1 MPWVESLTDPQELRR
16 CIRDLVALSTLPSI
30 WTSYNP
36 QQIADSIA
44 AALLSMLAADFVYIS
59 LPSGE
64 REQITETIR
73 VGKAIA
79 SNSGKMILTALRD
92 AWLGQSEQTGVIA
105 NPFGEGAIR
114 VASAPIGFRGDA
126 VIVAGSQQPSFP
138 TGGQRLLLSIGANGT
153 TIALQRWS
161 AETVEERFV
170 SLVERSSDFVGVASL
185 DGTPHYLNPAGLKL
199 VGLTTIAELSRLHI
213 LDFLIPEDR
222 NRAREECWP
231 ILMRMGRWR
240 GELVFRHFKTGMPM
254 PFLVDWFRID
264 HPRTRQPMNIATV
277 SRDLTAQKRSEREL
291 RHLNETL
298 EQRVVERTAEL
309 ADANDR
315 LLTQMVERERSDL
328 RLQAVQ
334 LELFRAARL
343 STAGQMAA
351 ALAHEINQPLAAVTN
366 SIHAVRRLLAR
377 DDPAKKETVRAVLD
391 EASEQALRGGQIIQR
406 LGDFVTRGETE
417 KQIETLP
424 TLIEEASA
432 LALAGSGALGIRVS
446 FRFDARASTIIADR
460 IQIQQVLINLIRNAA
475 EAMGGMERRELV
487 LTTKFVD
494 SEKVEV
500 AVADRGPGLPKE
512 MTGELFRPFVST
524 KRDGMGLGL
533 LICRSIVEA
542 HGGRLWSEPNPGG
555 GTIFHFSL
563 MSGLTLGELND
574 G

>member
-79 SNSGKMILTALRD
+79 SNSGKIILTALRD

-138 TGGQRLLLSIGANGT
+138 TGVQRLLLSIGANGT

-264 HPRTRQPMNIATV
+264 HPRTREPMNIATM
-277 SRDLTAQKRSEREL
+277 SRDLTAQRRSEGEL
-291 RHLNETL
+291 RHFNERL

-309 ADANDR
+309 AEANDSR
-315 LLTQMVERERSDL
+315 RP
-328 RLQAVQ
+328 
-334 LELFRAARL
+334 
-343 STAGQMAA
+343 
-351 ALAHEINQPLAAVTN
+351 AL
-366 SIHAVRRLLAR
+366 
-377 DDPAKKETVRAVLD
+377 
-391 EASEQALRGGQIIQR
+391 
-406 LGDFVTRGETE
+406 
-417 KQIETLP
+417 
-424 TLIEEASA
+424 
-432 LALAGSGALGIRVS
+432 
-446 FRFDARASTIIADR
+446 
-460 IQIQQVLINLIRNAA
+460 
-475 EAMGGMERRELV
+475 
-487 LTTKFVD
+487 
-494 SEKVEV
+494 
-500 AVADRGPGLPKE
+500 
-512 MTGELFRPFVST
+512 
-524 KRDGMGLGL
+524 
-533 LICRSIVEA
+533 
-542 HGGRLWSEPNPGG
+542 
-555 GTIFHFSL
+555 
-563 MSGLTLGELND
+563 
-574 G
+574 